1 VSARS
6 KGRRGN
12 NEGGIYQRESDGLW
26 CASVS
31 VESGKRKVLY
41 GKTREDVASK
51 LVTAL
56 NDVRN
61 GLTLPSYRTTLGAF
75 LEQWLADVVWQRN
88 RPSTA
93 QGYEFYIRKYIIPA
107 LGRHQIRKLTPQ
119 QVQRF
124 LNETHAKGLAP
135 RTVQYIRAILRRA
148 LNQALRWE
156 LVARNVATLADP
168 PPGRSPEMRPLTTAD
183 ARQFLAAARGH
194 RHEHLFAVLL
204 GTGLRIG
211 EALALRWSD
220 VDLDDGVITVRHAL
234 ERIHGRPWRLAV
246 PKSESGKRLVPL
258 IGPTAEALRAQ
269 RTLTL
274 EMRLAVGAAWQ
285 DLDFVFPTAIGTPG
299 DQSNVYHQFKKL
311 LRQAGLAD
319 CYRVHDLRHSRA
331 TYLLA
336 AGVPDR
342 LVMGIIGH
350 SQLSMTMR
358 YQHVLPSMLKEAAA
372 RLEAIFPSAM

>member
-1 VSARS
+1 MNDQKSGRRSRSVSARS

-12 NEGGIYQRESDGLW
+12 NEGGIYQRESDDLW

-31 VESGKRKVLY
+31 IESGKRKVLY

-51 LVTAL
+51 LVTAP
-56 NDVRN
+56 NDVKN
-61 GLTLPSYRTTLGAF
+61 GLTLPSYRMTLGAF

-93 QGYEFYIRKYIIPA
+93 QGYEFYVRKYIIPV
-107 LGRHQIRKLTPQ
+107 LGRHQIRKLAPQ

-194 RHEHLFAVLL
+194 RHWPSPVTPRNSSAV
-204 GTGLRIG
+204 
-211 EALALRWSD
+211 
-220 VDLDDGVITVRHAL
+220 
-234 ERIHGRPWRLAV
+234 
-246 PKSESGKRLVPL
+246 
-258 IGPTAEALRAQ
+258 
-269 RTLTL
+269 
-274 EMRLAVGAAWQ
+274 
-285 DLDFVFPTAIGTPG
+285 
-299 DQSNVYHQFKKL
+299 N
-311 LRQAGLAD
+311 
-319 CYRVHDLRHSRA
+319 C
-331 TYLLA
+331 
-336 AGVPDR
+336 
-342 LVMGIIGH
+342 
-350 SQLSMTMR
+350 
-358 YQHVLPSMLKEAAA
+358 
-372 RLEAIFPSAM
+372 

>member
-1 VSARS
+1 MNQQKSGRRGRNASARS

-56 NDVRN
+56 NDVKN
-61 GLTLPSYRTTLGAF
+61 GLTLPSYRMTLGAF

-88 RPSTA
+88 RPNTA
-93 QGYEFYIRKYIIPA
+93 QGYEFYVRKYIVPE

-168 PPGRSPEMRPLTTAD
+168 LRPPTHELLAHCLPPHQRCAMGR
-183 ARQFLAAARGH
+183 LAAAEAWRN
-194 RHEHLFAVLL
+194 RL
-204 GTGLRIG
+204 GEIP
-211 EALALRWSD
+211 
-220 VDLDDGVITVRHAL
+220 VF
-234 ERIHGRPWRLAV
+234 GRL
-246 PKSESGKRLVPL
+246 
-258 IGPTAEALRAQ
+258 
-269 RTLTL
+269 
-274 EMRLAVGAAWQ
+274 M
-285 DLDFVFPTAIGTPG
+285 
-299 DQSNVYHQFKKL
+299 
-311 LRQAGLAD
+311 
-319 CYRVHDLRHSRA
+319 
-331 TYLLA
+331 
-336 AGVPDR
+336 
-342 LVMGIIGH
+342 
-350 SQLSMTMR
+350 
-358 YQHVLPSMLKEAAA
+358 
-372 RLEAIFPSAM
+372 